1 MPQHKSAKKRI
12 KQNNRKKSY
21 NLIALSK
28 YKSSIKEFEE
38 NLKSKN
44 QEKLI
49 KLLSK
54 VNSLGSKAVKR
65 KIIEKNKISRKIS
78 KLSRMIQS
86 KSWYLGYIKSKK
98 SIKT

>member
-1 MPQHKSAKKRI
+1 MQTIVIVGAMA
-12 KQNNRKKSY
+12 NNF
-21 NLIALSK
+21 IK
-28 YKSSIKEFEE
+28 YKGYNIGKSIFEA
-38 NLKSKN
+38 N

-86 KSWYLGYIKSKK
+86 KS
-98 SIKT
+98 